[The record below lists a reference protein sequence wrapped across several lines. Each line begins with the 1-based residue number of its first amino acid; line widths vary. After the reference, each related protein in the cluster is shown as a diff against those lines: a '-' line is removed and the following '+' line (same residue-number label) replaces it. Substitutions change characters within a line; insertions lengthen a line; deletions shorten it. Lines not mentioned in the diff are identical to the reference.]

1 MMRHHIIS
9 HYDSLLLLF
18 GLFSPAHLLLN
29 QFSSFSLKTELMYLS
44 KLLQILAKNGTDMGA
59 IEVWHAL
66 KKRTDEGSLTGTI
79 TSQQQDLSKLIIIRN
94 NLSNDLS
101 HCAEGTFTSSIEG
114 SSEIDEPFPDLK

>member
-1 MMRHHIIS
+1 
-9 HYDSLLLLF
+9 
-18 GLFSPAHLLLN
+18 
-29 QFSSFSLKTELMYLS
+29 MYLL
-44 KLLQILAKNGTDMGA
+44 KLLQILAKNVTDMGA